1 MLGRNIDAIQT
12 LNTDIKKLGQ
22 SFIYPCDLM
31 KPIEME
37 EVFLKVIENFE
48 GKIDVLINAA
58 GIVFSKEYLECTL
71 PEYD

>member
-1 MLGRNIDAIQT
+1 MTGASSGIGRAIAKKLLRSGGNVIMLGRNIDAIQT

-37 EVFLKVIENFE
+37 EVLVPIM
-48 GKIDVLINAA
+48 L
-58 GIVFSKEYLECTL
+58 
-71 PEYD
+71 